1 MTEQLECAL
10 LTSVGLVH
18 VTSVGILMLGVWY
31 LITLVH
37 SLVQLVVTQP
47 DDARPT
53 P

>member
-18 VTSVGILMLGVWY
+18 VTSVGMLGVWY